1 MTGLIVKDFLV
12 SKRSLKAYFGIMI
25 FYAALTFLGV
35 FNISFVTAFVSV
47 MLIMLPI
54 GAFSYDEAAKW
65 DRYAM
70 ALPLGRRAVVGARY
84 LFTLLVTLISLA
96 LALLSG
102 VAVSVTGQ
110 GSFIEV
116 MFTAFA
122 TLAAGLLVSDLLLPL
137 CYKLGA
143 ERARPYL
150 YAIIFIPVIVLFL
163 AFRMGVRIDA
173 SWLDR
178 LALSSPGVLLALSS
192 LPLLAALALMF
203 VSYLISC
210 RIAAGKEY

>member
-1 MTGLIVKDFLV
+1 MTGLILKDFLV

-116 MFTAFA
+116 MVSAFA
-122 TLAAGLLVSDLLLPL
+122 TLAAGLLIAGILLPL

-178 LALSSPGVLLALSS
+178 LAQSSPGALLALSS

-210 RIAAGKEY
+210 RVAAGKEY

>member
-1 MTGLIVKDFLV
+1 MTGLIVKDMMV
-12 SKRSLKAYFGIMI
+12 SKRSLKAYFGIML
-25 FYAALTFLGV
+25 FYAVLTFMGV
-35 FNISFVTAFVSV
+35 FSISFVTAFVSV

-110 GSFIEV
+110 GSLFEV
-116 MFTAFA
+116 MVSAFTI
-122 TLAAGLLVSDLLLPL
+122 LAAGLLIEDILLPL

-163 AFRMGVRIDA
+163 AFRMGVRIDT
-173 SWLDR
+173 SGLDR
-178 LALSSPGVLLALSS
+178 LLQSNPGALLALSS
-192 LPLLAALALMF
+192 LPLLAALVLMF

>member
-1 MTGLIVKDFLV
+1 MTGLIIKDFLV
-12 SKRSLKAYFGIMI
+12 SKRSLKAYLGIMI
-25 FYAALTFLGV
+25 FYAVLTFLDV

-84 LFTLLVTLISLA
+84 CFTLLVTLISLA
-96 LALLSG
+96 LAALAG

-110 GSFIEV
+110 GSLFEV
-116 MFTAFA
+116 LVSAFT
-122 TLAAGLLVSDLLLPL
+122 TLAAGLLIADILLPL

-163 AFRMGVRIDA
+163 AFRMGVRIDT
-173 SWLDR
+173 SWLDS
-178 LALSSPGVLLALSS
+178 LLLSSPGALLALSA

-210 RIAAGKEY
+210 RVTANKEY

>member
-1 MTGLIVKDFLV
+1 MIGLIMKDLLV

-116 MFTAFA
+116 MVSAFA
-122 TLAAGLLVSDLLLPL
+122 TLAAGLLIAGILLPL

-178 LALSSPGVLLALSS
+178 LAQSSPGALLALSS

-210 RIAAGKEY
+210 RVAAGKEY

>member
-12 SKRSLKAYFGIMI
+12 SKRSLKAYLGIML
-25 FYAALTFLGV
+25 FYAVLTFLGV

-150 YAIIFIPVIVLFL
+150 YAIVFIPIIALFL
-163 AFRMGVRIDA
+163 AFRMGVHIDT
-173 SWLDR
+173 SRLDR
-178 LALSSPGVLLALSS
+178 LAQSSPAVLLALSS
-192 LPLLAALALMF
+192 LPVLAALALML
-203 VSYLISC
+203 VSYFISC
-210 RIAAGKEY
+210 RVTANKEY

>member
-1 MTGLIVKDFLV
+1 MTGLILKDFLV
-12 SKRSLKAYFGIMI
+12 SKRSLKAYLGIMI
-25 FYAALTFLGV
+25 FYAVLTFLDV

-84 LFTLLVTLISLA
+84 CFTLLVTLISLA

-116 MFTAFA
+116 MFSALT
-122 TLAAGLLVSDLLLPL
+122 TLTAGLLVSDILLPL

-150 YAIIFIPVIVLFL
+150 YAVVFIPIIVLFL
-163 AFRMGVRIDA
+163 AFRMGVHIDA

-178 LALSSPGVLLALSS
+178 LALSSPGVLLALSA
-192 LPLLAALALMF
+192 LPLLAALVLML

-210 RIAAGKEY
+210 RIAANKEY

>member
-1 MTGLIVKDFLV
+1 MTGLIVKDLLV
-12 SKRSLKAYFGIMI
+12 SKRSLKAYLGIML
-25 FYAALTFLGV
+25 FYAVLTFLGM
-35 FNISFVTAFVSV
+35 FNVSFVTAFVSV

-84 LFTLLVTLISLA
+84 GFTLLVTLISLA

-116 MFTAFA
+116 MVTALV
-122 TLAAGLLVSDLLLPL
+122 TLASGLLISDFLLPL
-137 CYKLGA
+137 CYKLGP

-150 YAIIFIPVIVLFL
+150 YAVIFIPVIVLFL

-178 LALSSPGVLLALSS
+178 LALSSPGALLALSA
-192 LPLLAALALMF
+192 LPLLTALALMF
-203 VSYLISC
+203 VSWLVSC
-210 RIAAGKEY
+210 RIVAGKEY

>member
-1 MTGLIVKDFLV
+1 MTGLIMKDLLV
-12 SKRSLKAYFGIMI
+12 SKRSLKAYLGIML
-25 FYAALTFLGV
+25 FYVFLTFIGM
-35 FNISFVTAFVSV
+35 FNTAFVTAFVSV

-54 GAFSYDEAAKW
+54 GAFSYDEMAKW

-84 LFTLLVTLISLA
+84 LFTLLVSLSSLA
-96 LALLSG
+96 LTLLSG
-102 VAVSVTGQ
+102 VAVSVSGQ
-110 GSFIEV
+110 GSFLEV
-116 MFTAFA
+116 MVSGLG
-122 TLAAGLLVSDLLLPL
+122 TLGAGLLIADIMLPL
-137 CYKLGA
+137 CYKLGP

-150 YAIIFIPVIVLFL
+150 YAFVFAPVIVMFL

-178 LALSSPGVLLALSS
+178 LAETSPGAVLALFS
-192 LPLLAALALMF
+192 LLPLAALALMF

>member
-12 SKRSLKAYFGIMI
+12 SRRSLKAYLGIML
-25 FYAALTFLGV
+25 FYAVLTFMGV

-150 YAIIFIPVIVLFL
+150 YAIVFIPIIALFL
-163 AFRMGVRIDA
+163 AFRMGVHIDT

-178 LALSSPGVLLALSS
+178 LALSSPAVLLALSS
-192 LPLLAALALMF
+192 LPVLAALALML
-203 VSYLISC
+203 VSYFISC
-210 RIAAGKEY
+210 RVAANKEY

>member
-1 MTGLIVKDFLV
+1 MTGLIVKDILV
-12 SKRSLKAYFGIMI
+12 SRRSLKAYLGIML
-25 FYAALTFLGV
+25 FYAVLTFMGV
-35 FNISFVTAFVSV
+35 FSASFVTAFVSV

-84 LFTLLVTLISLA
+84 GFTLLVTLISLA

-116 MFTAFA
+116 MVTALV
-122 TLAAGLLVSDLLLPL
+122 TLASGLLISDFLLPL
-137 CYKLGA
+137 CYKLGP

-150 YAIIFIPVIVLFL
+150 YAVIFIPVIVLFL

-178 LALSSPGVLLALSS
+178 LALSSPGALLALSA
-192 LPLLAALALMF
+192 LPLLTALALMF
-203 VSYLISC
+203 VSWLVSC
-210 RIAAGKEY
+210 RIVAGKEY

>member
-25 FYAALTFLGV
+25 FYAVLTFMGV

-116 MFTAFA
+116 MVTAFA

-178 LALSSPGVLLALSS
+178 LALSSPGALLALSA

-210 RIAAGKEY
+210 RIAANKEY

>member
-1 MTGLIVKDFLV
+1 MTGLIMKDMLV
-12 SKRSLKAYFGIMI
+12 SKRSLKAYLGIML
-25 FYAALTFLGV
+25 FYAVLTFLGV
-35 FNISFVTAFVSV
+35 FSTAFVTAFVSV

-54 GAFSYDEAAKW
+54 GAFTYDEAAKW

-84 LFTLLVTLISLA
+84 CFTLLVTLVSLA

-102 VAVSVTGQ
+102 VAVSITGQ
-110 GSFIEV
+110 GSLTEV
-116 MFTAFA
+116 MVSAFA
-122 TLAAGLLVSDLLLPL
+122 TLATGLLVADILIPL

-150 YAIIFIPVIVLFL
+150 YAIVFIPIIVLFL

-178 LALSSPGVLLALSS
+178 LAQSSPGALLALSA

-203 VSYLISC
+203 VSYFISC
-210 RIAAGKEY
+210 RIAANKEY

>member
-1 MTGLIVKDFLV
+1 MTGLIAKDFLV

-25 FYAALTFLGV
+25 FYAVLTFMGV

-116 MFTAFA
+116 MVTAFA
-122 TLAAGLLVSDLLLPL
+122 TLASGLLVSDLLLPL

-150 YAIIFIPVIVLFL
+150 YAIIFIPMIVLFL

-178 LALSSPGVLLALSS
+178 LALSSPGALLALSA

-210 RIAAGKEY
+210 RIAANKEY

>member
-1 MTGLIVKDFLV
+1 MTGLIAKDFLV
-12 SKRSLKAYFGIMI
+12 SKRSLKAHLGIML
-25 FYAALTFLGV
+25 FYAVLTFMGV

-116 MFTAFA
+116 MVTAFA
-122 TLAAGLLVSDLLLPL
+122 TLASGLLVSDLLLPL

-150 YAIIFIPVIVLFL
+150 YAIIFIPMIVLFL
-163 AFRMGVRIDA
+163 AFRMGVHIDT

-178 LALSSPGVLLALSS
+178 LALASPGALLALSA
-192 LPLLAALALMF
+192 LPVLAALALMF

-210 RIAAGKEY
+210 RVAANKEY

>member
-12 SKRSLKAYFGIMI
+12 SKRSLKAYFGIML
-25 FYAALTFLGV
+25 FYAVLTFLGV
-35 FNISFVTAFVSV
+35 FSISFVTAFVSV

-96 LALLSG
+96 LAALAG

-110 GSFIEV
+110 GSLFEV
-116 MFTAFA
+116 LVTTFT
-122 TLAAGLLVSDLLLPL
+122 TLAAGLLIADILLPL

-163 AFRMGVRIDA
+163 AFRMGVRIDT
-173 SWLDR
+173 SGLDR
-178 LALSSPGVLLALSS
+178 LLQSNPGALLALSA
-192 LPLLAALALMF
+192 LPLLAALALMS

>member
-1 MTGLIVKDFLV
+1 MTGLILKDFLV
-12 SKRSLKAYFGIMI
+12 SKRSLKAYLGIMV
-25 FYAALTFLGV
+25 FYAVLTFLGV

-96 LALLSG
+96 LAALAG
-102 VAVSVTGQ
+102 VAVSITGQ

-150 YAIIFIPVIVLFL
+150 YAIVFIPIIVLFL

-178 LALSSPGVLLALSS
+178 LALSSPAVLLALSA
-192 LPLLAALALMF
+192 LPVLAALALML

-210 RIAAGKEY
+210 RITANKEY

>member
-12 SKRSLKAYFGIMI
+12 SKRSLKAYFGIML
-25 FYAALTFLGV
+25 FYAVLTFLGV

-122 TLAAGLLVSDLLLPL
+122 TLASGMLVADLLLPL

-163 AFRMGVRIDA
+163 AFRMGVRIDT
-173 SWLDR
+173 SGLDR
-178 LALSSPGVLLALSS
+178 LLQSNPGALLALSA

>member
-1 MTGLIVKDFLV
+1 MTGLIVKDMLV

-25 FYAALTFLGV
+25 FYAVLTFMGV
-35 FNISFVTAFVSV
+35 FDIAFVTAFVSV

-84 LFTLLVTLISLA
+84 CFTLLVTLVSLA
-96 LALLSG
+96 LAALAG

-110 GSFIEV
+110 GSLFEV
-116 MFTAFA
+116 MVSAFT
-122 TLAAGLLVSDLLLPL
+122 TLAAGLLIGDILLPL

-163 AFRMGVRIDA
+163 AFRMGVHIDT
-173 SWLDR
+173 SGLDR
-178 LALSSPGVLLALSS
+178 LLQSSPGALLALSS

-210 RIAAGKEY
+210 RITAGKEY

>member
-1 MTGLIVKDFLV
+1 MTGLIMKDLLV
-12 SKRSLKAYFGIMI
+12 SKRSLKAYLGIML
-25 FYAALTFLGV
+25 FYAVLTFLGV

-84 LFTLLVTLISLA
+84 CFTLLVTLISLA
-96 LALLSG
+96 LAALAG

-110 GSFIEV
+110 GSLFEV
-116 MFTAFA
+116 LVSAFT
-122 TLAAGLLVSDLLLPL
+122 TLAAGLLIADILLPL

-163 AFRMGVRIDA
+163 AFRMGVRIDT
-173 SWLDR
+173 SWLDS
-178 LALSSPGVLLALSS
+178 LLLSSPGALLALSA

-210 RIAAGKEY
+210 RVTANKEY

>member
-1 MTGLIVKDFLV
+1 MLLTLEV
-12 SKRSLKAYFGIMI
+12 STTI
-25 FYAALTFLGV
+25 
-35 FNISFVTAFVSV
+35 
-47 MLIMLPI
+47 
-54 GAFSYDEAAKW
+54 
-65 DRYAM
+65 
-70 ALPLGRRAVVGARY
+70 
-84 LFTLLVTLISLA
+84 
-96 LALLSG
+96 
-102 VAVSVTGQ
+102 
-110 GSFIEV
+110 
-116 MFTAFA
+116 
-122 TLAAGLLVSDLLLPL
+122 GLLVPAILLPL